1 MNSKAM
7 YGIAGGLALTIAA
20 AYPLGAETL
29 DAATLGEYEAGQ
41 GVDAALSYMVV
52 RQPLTQFLV
61 QLGRDAGIQIVVSG
75 GVKGEIEVTWLEGEP
90 LAILQNLAA
99 RYDMEWFAFNN
110 VIYVSD
116 ASESLMRLVR
126 LGEISA
132 AAAQD
137 ALGTAG
143 LLSDRFM
150 VSETAQGT
158 ALALTGPPKLLGL
171 SEAVIE
177 SLMVA
182 PEVVQDNR
190 IIVRRGSAVSL
201 EPMRVGDI
209 TARMARER
217 AVVDAGDETGTEV
230 DG

>member
-7 YGIAGGLALTIAA
+7 YGIAGGWALTIAA

-99 RYDMEWFAFNN
+99 RYDMEWFAFND

-116 ASESLMRLVR
+116 ASESPMRLVR

-137 ALGTAG
+137 ALGAAG

>member
-7 YGIAGGLALTIAA
+7 YGIAGGWALTIAA

-99 RYDMEWFAFNN
+99 RYDMEWFAFND

-137 ALGTAG
+137 ALGAAG